1 MRSLA
6 CVVFL
11 CCCGLALLTV
21 HSFQWK
27 RQGGGFQEVGL
38 GVGRTVR
45 EPGCLNPHR
54 CQHKALN
61 LQGEHLNLHL
71 FPGKAAF
78 EILLHVV
85 FLKFFLILFLFF
97 IFSASD
103 TKSRVFSVLLFLLGL
118 TTYWLLRQSIVFAS
132 GSQVLFGKLKPAVV
146 ASFGSQFV
154 LQLLEGK
161 HQTNTREKSS
171 QSC

>member
-1 MRSLA
+1 M
-6 CVVFL
+6 
-11 CCCGLALLTV
+11 
-21 HSFQWK
+21 
-27 RQGGGFQEVGL
+27 GL

-103 TKSRVFSVLLFLLGL
+103 KKSRVF
-118 TTYWLLRQSIVFAS
+118 
-132 GSQVLFGKLKPAVV
+132 
-146 ASFGSQFV
+146 
-154 LQLLEGK
+154 
-161 HQTNTREKSS
+161 
-171 QSC
+171 

>member
-1 MRSLA
+1 M
-6 CVVFL
+6 
-11 CCCGLALLTV
+11 
-21 HSFQWK
+21 
-27 RQGGGFQEVGL
+27 GL

-61 LQGEHLNLHL
+61 LQGESPAGRQSCLRN
-71 FPGKAAF
+71 FGTCGFF
-78 EILLHVV
+78 EV
-85 FLKFFLILFLFF
+85 FLILFLFF

-154 LQLLEGK
+154 W
-161 HQTNTREKSS
+161 
-171 QSC
+171 